1 MYNAIYKVSVAV
13 FILSVVALTFLAVLS
28 IWEVFADD
36 VFWKSVATVATIGGA
51 SGLVMGAAKFLD
63 RRFGDGVEASENRVE
78 NEPNNY

>member
-28 IWEVFADD
+28 IWDVFADD

-51 SGLVMGAAKFLD
+51 AGLVMGAAKLIQIRSD
-63 RRFGDGVEASENRVE
+63 TTNQKPENFEQR
-78 NEPNNY
+78 